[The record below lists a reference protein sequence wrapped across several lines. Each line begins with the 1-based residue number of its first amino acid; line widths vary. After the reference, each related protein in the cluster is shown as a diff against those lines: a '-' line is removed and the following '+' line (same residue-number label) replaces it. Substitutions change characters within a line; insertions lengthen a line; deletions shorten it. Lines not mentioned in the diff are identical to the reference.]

1 VLLIL
6 LPLSVMK
13 GRKFYKV
20 DTRVSRSKIPD
31 MAKVRVRKNFLE
43 KFKISVIF
51 TFVEFLNKLTKI
63 APKSTS

>member
-1 VLLIL
+1 
-6 LPLSVMK
+6 MK
-13 GRKFYKV
+13 GLKFYKV

-43 KFKISVIF
+43 KKLKSQFYS

-63 APKSTS
+63 APKSIS

>member
-1 VLLIL
+1 MLLIL